1 MNVLRYSFLL
11 LLFSALTGAAWVANR
26 PAERSRLQSKE
37 SERKPTQGVL
47 DQLEQAAIKRSA
59 PFDISEAR
67 LNEHLAE
74 SVTSRPAW
82 GGAKSWWRMEAPE
95 VDLREGGA
103 VLRLRWRLA
112 EVHVCDLTVN
122 LRLKREASEFHCEIV
137 NGAYGRLNVPKGLL
151 HPAKAVLSHL
161 ADVLRPELDALFA
174 MNQIQIVED
183 QLLLDPRFLDSAAQA
198 ATTNR

>member
-1 MNVLRYSFLL
+1 VNVLRYSFLL
-11 LLFSALTGAAWVANR
+11 LLFSALTGASWVANR

-122 LRLKREASEFHCEIV
+122 LRL
-137 NGAYGRLNVPKGLL
+137 
-151 HPAKAVLSHL
+151 
-161 ADVLRPELDALFA
+161 
-174 MNQIQIVED
+174 
-183 QLLLDPRFLDSAAQA
+183 
-198 ATTNR
+198 

>member
-11 LLFSALTGAAWVANR
+11 LLFSALTGAAWVAHR
-26 PAERSRLQSKE
+26 PAERSALQAQE
-37 SERKPTQGVL
+37 GDRKPTQGVL
-47 DQLEQAAIKRSA
+47 DQLAQAAIKRSA
-59 PFDISEAR
+59 PFEISESR

-74 SVTSRPAW
+74 SVASRPAW
-82 GGAKSWWRMEAPE
+82 GVAKSWWCLEAPE

-112 EVHVCDLTVN
+112 EAHVCDLTVN
-122 LRLKREASEFHCEIV
+122 LRLKREESEFHCEIV
-137 NGAYGRLNVPKGLL
+137 DGAYGRLKVPRGLL

-161 ADVLRPELDALFA
+161 ADVLRPEIDALFA

-183 QLLLDPRFLDSAAQA
+183 QLLLDPRFLDSAVQA

>member
-1 MNVLRYSFLL
+1 MNVLRYSLLL
-11 LLFSALTGAAWVANR
+11 LLFSALTGAAWVAHR
-26 PAERSRLQSKE
+26 PAQRSALQAQE
-37 SERKPTQGVL
+37 GERKATQGVL
-47 DQLEQAAIKRSA
+47 DQLAQAAIKRSA
-59 PFDISEAR
+59 PFEISEAR

-95 VDLREGGA
+95 VDLREGGV

-122 LRLKREASEFHCEIV
+122 LRLKREESEFHCEIV
-137 NGAYGRLNVPKGLL
+137 DGAYGRLKVPRGLL

-161 ADVLRPELDALFA
+161 ADVLRPEIDALFA
-174 MNQIQIVED
+174 MNQIQIVDD

-198 ATTNR
+198 ATSNR